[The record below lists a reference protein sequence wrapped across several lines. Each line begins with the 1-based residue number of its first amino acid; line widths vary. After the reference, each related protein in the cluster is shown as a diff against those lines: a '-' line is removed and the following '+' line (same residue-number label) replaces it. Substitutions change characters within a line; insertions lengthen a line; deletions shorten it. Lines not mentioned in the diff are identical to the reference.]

1 MPKKPKKPP
10 IEISDEES
18 TFTFSP
24 PSPTPSLFRIGEKR
38 RHPQSSPENEN
49 QKPAKKTIKPTTTT
63 ASMPSI
69 PSSSRS
75 PEEYL
80 QEALESLV
88 QAFKG
93 LEEEEEEKR
102 E

>member
-1 MPKKPKKPP
+1 MPKRLKKPP

-24 PSPTPSLFRIGEKR
+24 PSPTSSLFRIGEKR
-38 RHPQSSPENEN
+38 GCPQSSPENEN
-49 QKPAKKTIKPTTTT
+49 QNQKPAKKITKPTTTM

-93 LEEEEEEKR
+93 LEEEEEK
-102 E
+102 